1 MYVDN
6 QHSYAGDDAT
16 MAGKQHQEKSFDRL
30 LLSLY
35 TEAIPVSSR
44 HEALSHRREGIS
56 YKDESDDDNHWT
68 ENDTLQTLDG
78 CSYDEY
84 LGLRWYH
91 EDPLHLIRRA
101 CESKHNG
108 TLFRDDEFP
117 VHSNVQT
124 SITLINNDEEEEEVI
139 KCIPGVIT
147 PSNCK
152 DFRHSGIPKRIK
164 RIQHFTDRAKLSGGA
179 WKWVRGSAMEGG
191 CTLFSSS
198 MQSID
203 PRNVIQGKVG
213 NCGFCSGFASI
224 AAVCPSLISDAFG
237 FGEESSC
244 ASISTCGAVS
254 ILLYPQGK
262 PRYLL
267 IDDFVLCQ
275 DDTTISEDSGRR
287 TKSPSMH
294 SLLERDLWV
303 RLLEKAFVKIQGS
316 YASLD
321 GYYKFESLYRHP
333 ARAMQLL
340 TGAPLALELHYS
352 TMDED
357 TMYNIL
363 AGMTQGSFARV
374 VHCRKRI
381 HNLIPNHGYSLLW
394 AGEGSDGTKLA
405 CLRNPHGRGSYEGMF
420 GLGHTEEL
428 RQTLFGE
435 DNDTNDNVPTCF
447 TVCKKTGRVVWN
459 QQDDAIE
466 SNPAY
471 CLTSINDDN
480 GIFCLSFK
488 TFIECF
494 PITTICG
501 PICQGTADAVIDVPE
516 CVHKVERENLSC
528 VYELI
533 DSAIRLL

>member
-1 MYVDN
+1 ME
-6 QHSYAGDDAT
+6 
-16 MAGKQHQEKSFDRL
+16 GKQQQQQQQQEKFDRL
-30 LLSLY
+30 LSLH

-44 HEALSHRREGIS
+44 HEELSSHRREGIS
-56 YKDESDDDNHWT
+56 YKDESPDDKHGDKCWT
-68 ENDTLQTLDG
+68 ENDTLQTLAE
-78 CSYDEY
+78 CSYDKY

-101 CESKHNG
+101 CAYKKKG

-117 VHSNVQT
+117 VHPNVYT
-124 SITLINNDEEEEEVI
+124 NITLNNNEVI

-147 PSNCK
+147 PSNCT
-152 DFRHSGIPKRIK
+152 DFRHSGEPKRVK
-164 RIQHFTDRAKLSGGA
+164 RIPHFTNKAKLSGGS
-179 WKWVRGSAMEGG
+179 WKWVRGSSMENGG

-224 AAVCPSLISDAFG
+224 AAVCPSLIRDA
-237 FGEESSC
+237 FGEESS
-244 ASISTCGAVS
+244 ASLSTCGAVS

-267 IDDFVLCQ
+267 LDDFILCQ
-275 DDTTISEDSGRR
+275 DDDDDAAISEDSGRR

-321 GYYKFESLYRHP
+321 GYYKFNSLYRHP

-357 TMYNIL
+357 TVYNIL
-363 AGMTQGSFARV
+363 AGTTQGSFARV

-381 HNLIPNHGYSLLW
+381 HNLVPNHGYSLLW

-428 RQTLFGE
+428 RQTLFGK
-435 DNDTNDNVPTCF
+435 DNDTNDVPTTCF

-459 QQDDAIE
+459 QQQDDAVD

-471 CLTSINDDN
+471 CLTSDDN
-480 GIFCLSFK
+480 GIFCLPFK
-488 TFIECF
+488 TFVECF

-501 PICQGTADAVIDVPE
+501 PIICQGTADAVINVPE

-528 VYELI
+528 VYDLI
-533 DSAIRLL
+533 DSARLL